1 LSFSYVYIFIFQMD
15 TVLNLG
21 LNDKVVEGLAKKTG
35 NPRFAWDSY
44 RRLLDMFGDV
54 VLSIPH
60 SHFEHKLNAMKLKKG
75 VKEDSDLS
83 VDDLKELVAQYKD
96 IYKLNNFVFPEGELE
111 QLKLASTYK

>member
-1 LSFSYVYIFIFQMD
+1 
-15 TVLNLG
+15 
-21 LNDKVVEGLAKKTG
+21 
-35 NPRFAWDSY
+35 
-44 RRLLDMFGDV
+44 
-54 VLSIPH
+54 